1 MVLRNSCD
9 EEFGSSGNAGSSI
22 RLRQRQKY
30 GNLRMLFSIQRQ
42 DSRSAAEISED
53 LLKIHRKNWRAMWHQ
68 LATIGV

>member
-1 MVLRNSCD
+1 
-9 EEFGSSGNAGSSI
+9 
-22 RLRQRQKY
+22 
-30 GNLRMLFSIQRQ
+30 MLFSIQRQ